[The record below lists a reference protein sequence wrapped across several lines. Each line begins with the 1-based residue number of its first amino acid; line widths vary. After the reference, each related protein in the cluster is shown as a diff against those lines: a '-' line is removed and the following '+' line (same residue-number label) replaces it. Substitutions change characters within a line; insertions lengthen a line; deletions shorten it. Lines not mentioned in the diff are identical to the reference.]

1 LNSKWDE
8 EKMQKYL
15 DDPALMMAQAYKGII
30 CIYTQGEKK
39 KRINPYQYMEKTKNP
54 DCLAAIKQ
62 IVPKLQEQQA
72 NILSF
77 IKNIPCLT
85 DTQRKFYDTLL
96 NTRLK
101 MGLLPIY
108 EKHFCDSI
116 SHRR

>member
-1 LNSKWDE
+1 MFSASIDWLLIFMWKFVE
-8 EKMQKYL
+8 LEPL
-15 DDPALMMAQAYKGII
+15 DQ
-30 CIYTQGEKK
+30 EKK